1 MIQPVGAP
9 TLKEAVRMGS
19 EVFHHLAKVLKSKGM
34 NTAVGDEGGYAPNTG
49 SNAEAL
55 AVIAEAVKAAG
66 YELGKDITWRWTARR
81 LNSTKTVNT
90 FWLAKA
96 TKHSPLKSSLT
107 SGRADQT
114 VPDRLH
120 RRWSGRI

>member
-1 MIQPVGAP
+1 
-9 TLKEAVRMGS
+9 
-19 EVFHHLAKVLKSKGM
+19 M
-34 NTAVGDEGGYAPNTG
+34 NTAVGDEGGYAPNSG

-66 YELGKDITWRWTARR
+66 YELAKTSLWRWTAQL

-96 TKHSPLKSSLT
+96 TKHSPPEEFTHSKN
-107 SGRADQT
+107 
-114 VPDRLH
+114 
-120 RRWSGRI
+120 

>member
-1 MIQPVGAP
+1 MIQPVGAK
-9 TLKEAVRMGS
+9 TVKEAIRMGS
-19 EVFHHLAKVLKSKGM
+19 EVFHHTAKVLKGKGM

-66 YELGKDITWRWTARR
+66 YELGKDITGRWTAQH

-96 TKHSPLKSSLT
+96 TKRSPPKNSPT
-107 SGRADQT
+107 SGRTDQT
-114 VPDRLH
+114 VPDRFH
-120 RRWSGRI
+120 RRWSGRV